1 MSLESER
8 RYDIDWLR
16 VIVFGV
22 LILYHVGMMYVSWG
36 WHIKSTYILPWLENV
51 MRLSNP
57 WRLPLLFLISGLAM
71 SFVFGKMPL
80 GRLMRLR
87 AVRLMIPLMVGV
99 TVIVPPQIYY
109 QSLARGYIEPGY
121 LSFLGLY
128 FTSNPVLNDVTPTY
142 THLWFVAYLMIYSV
156 VALPVFLGLRSAW
169 GQGLIKRF
177 SEHTGP
183 ASLLVIP
190 AIPIMLLGIFLAP
203 HFPATHD
210 FRNDWFNHTFYFIV
224 FIYGFLLNN
233 QPDLWRAIERV
244 WRAALAI
251 ALGAFL
257 IFFTIRNTVGWEVFP
272 AWADQAFWA
281 LYYFHIWTWMLAAL
295 GLAQRYLNR
304 PSPML
309 SYLNQGIFPF
319 YILHQTI
326 IIVVGYHLAPLKLGA
341 TIEAGLIVV
350 ATFGGCYLL
359 YEFAIRRSL
368 ILRPLFGLKM
378 RPAS

>member
-156 VALPVFLGLRSAW
+156 VALPVFLGMIFGLIEVGRVMYANDALSNATRAAIRFAMVRGSTSETPATAADIADTLRAQATALLPANLQVTTTFVPDNNPGSTVTIQATYTHDYLLPFLPLEQITLRSE
-169 GQGLIKRF
+169 
-177 SEHTGP
+177 ST
-183 ASLLVIP
+183 
-190 AIPIMLLGIFLAP
+190 M
-203 HFPATHD
+203 
-210 FRNDWFNHTFYFIV
+210 
-224 FIYGFLLNN
+224 
-233 QPDLWRAIERV
+233 
-244 WRAALAI
+244 
-251 ALGAFL
+251 
-257 IFFTIRNTVGWEVFP
+257 TV
-272 AWADQAFWA
+272 A
-281 LYYFHIWTWMLAAL
+281 
-295 GLAQRYLNR
+295 R
-304 PSPML
+304 
-309 SYLNQGIFPF
+309 
-319 YILHQTI
+319 
-326 IIVVGYHLAPLKLGA
+326 
-341 TIEAGLIVV
+341 
-350 ATFGGCYLL
+350 
-359 YEFAIRRSL
+359 
-368 ILRPLFGLKM
+368 
-378 RPAS
+378 